1 MSLHR
6 SIQINTA
13 PEKIFAE
20 YTNVADWKSWDPEV
34 LSSSLDGIFRQ
45 GATGRLKPRNGLSA
59 SIKISEINTNRSFT
73 VESKL
78 PLCIMKFTHELIQE
92 GDTTKVTHGV
102 EFHGPLAFLFSKIIG
117 KQIYESFPVTLEGLK
132 KKIESA

>member
-1 MSLHR
+1 
-6 SIQINTA
+6 
-13 PEKIFAE
+13 
-20 YTNVADWKSWDPEV
+20 
-34 LSSSLDGIFRQ
+34 
-45 GATGRLKPRNGLSA
+45 SA